1 MTDPKPAKHSE
12 KLLQEKI
19 LSLEKK
25 TAKRAIRHL
34 ITVMRY
40 ECPFA
45 EGTYINEI
53 IYLRKRQFLLSCSKS
68 LLTFWTNV
76 FELRI
81 AIREHIALDD
91 TGIPQTC
98 SFTTS
103 GTIDVCFRYGSTSGT
118 KNIFLHDRHLSFYV
132 IF

>member
-1 MTDPKPAKHSE
+1 MPLCRTN
-12 KLLQEKI
+12 
-19 LSLEKK
+19 
-25 TAKRAIRHL
+25 
-34 ITVMRY
+34 RY
-40 ECPFA
+40 
-45 EGTYINEI
+45 NEI
-53 IYLRKRQFLLSCSKS
+53 IHLRKWQFLLSCSKS
-68 LLTFWTNV
+68 LLTFRANV

-81 AIREHIALDD
+81 AIRKHITLDD

-132 IF
+132 IFRNDMSRVSPYYRETSTVRQKNILIALIGLTFLIMARGS